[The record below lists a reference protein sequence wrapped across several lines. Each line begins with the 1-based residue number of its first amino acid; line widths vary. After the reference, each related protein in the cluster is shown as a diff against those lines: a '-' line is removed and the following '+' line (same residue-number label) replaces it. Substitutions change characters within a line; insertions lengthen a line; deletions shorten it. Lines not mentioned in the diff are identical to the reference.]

1 MIKLLNT
8 KTGNIFV
15 LPDVD
20 AMKIKAEDRS
30 NTYRV
35 LDAGLLETKE
45 EQISQKEVEEVIQ
58 NAEERAEQ
66 IEEED
71 KEQELKEQEE
81 EQKNKEGK
89 INENPRLPK
98 VTEDTLDLDKINK
111 KELVNMA
118 KRLGLN
124 ANINE
129 AKQAIIDRIK
139 NTGIL

>member
-8 KTGNIFV
+8 KTGHIFV

-20 AMKIKAEDRS
+20 AMKIKAEDRA
-30 NTYRV
+30 NTYKV
-35 LDAGLLETKE
+35 LDAGLLEAKE

-71 KEQELKEQEE
+71 KKQELKEQEE
-81 EQKNKEGK
+81 EQKSKEGK

-98 VTEDTLDLDKINK
+98 VTEDTLNLDKINK

>member
-1 MIKLLNT
+1 MIKLLNK

-15 LPDVD
+15 LPDVE
-20 AMKIKAEDRS
+20 AIRIKKEDRVG
-30 NTYRV
+30 TYEI
-35 LDAGLLETKE
+35 LDSGLQQIEDKQVSEETVQE
-45 EQISQKEVEEVIQ
+45 LVNGVEAR
-58 NAEERAEQ
+58 AEE

-71 KEQELKEQEE
+71 KEQEIKEQEE
-81 EQKNKEGK
+81 EQKAKEGK
-89 INENPRLPK
+89 INENPKLPK

-129 AKQAIIDRIK
+129 HKQVIIDRIK
-139 NTGIL
+139 STGIL

>member
-1 MIKLLNT
+1 MIKLLNK

-15 LPDVD
+15 LPDVE
-20 AMKIKAEDRS
+20 AIRIKKEDRAG
-30 NTYRV
+30 TYEI
-35 LDAGLLETKE
+35 LDSGLQQIEDKQVS
-45 EQISQKEVEEVIQ
+45 EQTVQELVMDVE
-58 NAEERAEQ
+58 ARAEQ

-81 EQKNKEGK
+81 ELQAKEGK
-89 INENPRLPK
+89 IKENPRLPK
-98 VTEDTLDLDKINK
+98 VKEDTLDLDKINK

-129 AKQAIIDRIK
+129 AKQVIIDRIK
-139 NTGIL
+139 STGIL